1 MEEQTF
7 VSGNHEGKV
16 QTDQPK
22 TSESSD
28 AEAKPVSTMN
38 RAELEA
44 YATDHGIDNP
54 DDKEQFPNMDAL
66 RDAIADVDD
75 DGGTD

>member
-1 MEEQTF
+1 MAVISTNHKGEVVKHKETANDDEQAP
-7 VSGNHEGKV
+7 S
-16 QTDQPK
+16 
-22 TSESSD
+22 TSLAS
-28 AEAKPVSTMN
+28 MN

-75 DGGTD
+75 DGGTP